1 MTLAHLR
8 PTYDARLTGDA
19 VADLEVR
26 LDHVGFRTAVG
37 ATARRLGALG
47 VGRVMWLRW
56 CCRTG
61 WNSSS
66 RCMPRGCWARRSRR

>member
-26 LDHVGFRTAVG
+26 MDHAGFRTAVG
-37 ATARRLGALG
+37 TTARRLGALG
-47 VGRVMWLRW
+47 KDQHEMQE
-56 CCRTG
+56 
-61 WNSSS
+61 
-66 RCMPRGCWARRSRR
+66 